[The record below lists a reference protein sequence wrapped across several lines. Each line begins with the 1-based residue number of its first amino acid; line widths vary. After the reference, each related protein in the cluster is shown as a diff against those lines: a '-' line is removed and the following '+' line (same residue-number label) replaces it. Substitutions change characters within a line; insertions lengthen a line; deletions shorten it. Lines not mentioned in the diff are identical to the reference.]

1 METKKNPI
9 ADLER
14 YRNLIFGFSF
24 IITLSLIITAFEWK
38 TYGDHK
44 VDLGGPATNIFD
56 TLMTAMQEKKLE
68 PPKPIEIVPKLIEVK
83 DDEKIEKDASIDMD
97 PDISKELPPLTFK
110 VVPLEPEIEEPDYF
124 DVVETPAEPEGG
136 IVAFYKY
143 VSKNIKYPHQ
153 ARRMQV
159 EGKVFVQF
167 VINKDGSLTDIKV
180 IKGIGAGC
188 DEEAIKVLES
198 APRWKPG
205 KQRGVPVRQRMVL
218 PITFQL
224 G

>member
-1 METKKNPI
+1 METKKNPN
-9 ADLER
+9 ADLEK
-14 YRNLIFGFSF
+14 YRNLILGVSF
-24 IITLSLIITAFEWK
+24 IITLSLIITAFEWRS
-38 TYGDHK
+38 YGIQK
-44 VDLGGPATNIFD
+44 IDLGGPSTNIFD
-56 TLMTAMQEKKLE
+56 TLMTAIPEKKLE

-110 VVPLEPEIEEPDYF
+110 IVPPEPEVKEPDYF
-124 DVVETPAEPEGG
+124 DIVESSAEPIGG
-136 IVAFYKY
+136 MEAFFKH
-143 VSKNIKYPHQ
+143 VSKNIKYPPQ

-167 VINKDGSLTDIKV
+167 VINKDGSLTDIIV

-188 DEEAIKVLES
+188 DEEAVKVLES
-198 APRWKPG
+198 SPRWKPG